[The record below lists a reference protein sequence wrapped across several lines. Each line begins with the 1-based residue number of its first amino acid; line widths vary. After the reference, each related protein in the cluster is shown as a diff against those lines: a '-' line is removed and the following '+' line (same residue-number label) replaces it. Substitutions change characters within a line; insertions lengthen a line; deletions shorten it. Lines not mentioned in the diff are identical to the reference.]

1 MYLTVKRIFDLLLS
15 IIALLILSPIFL
27 PIIILLRFTGEGH
40 IFYYQKRIGYKGK
53 YFNIIKFATML
64 QNSPNIG
71 TGLITLRN
79 DPRLLPMGKFLRK
92 TKINELPQILNVIK
106 GDMSIVGPRPLVNKT
121 FNDYP
126 ENIRYKIYDSKPGIT
141 GIGSIIF
148 RDEEYLL
155 SNCKIPPQEYYE
167 KVIAP
172 YKGALEIWYNQNKS
186 FFVDVAIIFLTAW
199 LIFFP
204 KSNMPYKV
212 FKKLPP
218 KTF

>member
-1 MYLTVKRIFDLLLS
+1 MS
-15 IIALLILSPIFL
+15 
-27 PIIILLRFTGEGH
+27 
-40 IFYYQKRIGYKGK
+40 
-53 YFNIIKFATML
+53 

-106 GDMSIVGPRPLVNKT
+106 GDMSIVGPRPLVDKT

-141 GIGSIIF
+141 GIGSIMF

-172 YKGALEIWYNQNKS
+172 YKGALEIWYNQHKS
-186 FFVDVAIIFLTAW
+186 FFVDISIIFLTAW
-199 LIFFP
+199 LIVFP
-204 KSNMPYKV
+204 KSNAAHTV
-212 FKKLPP
+212 FKNLPAQKL
-218 KTF
+218 

>member
-1 MYLTVKRIFDLLLS
+1 MYCIAKRFCDLLLS
-15 IIALLILSPIFL
+15 IIALFILSPIFL

-79 DPRLLPMGKFLRK
+79 DSRLLPMGKFLRK

-106 GDMSIVGPRPLVNKT
+106 GDMSIVGPRPLVDKT

-172 YKGALEIWYNQNKS
+172 YKGALEIWYNQHKS
-186 FFVDVAIIFLTAW
+186 FFVDISIIFLTAW
-199 LIFFP
+199 LIVFP
-204 KSNMPYKV
+204 KSNAARTV
-212 FKKLPP
+212 FKNLPAQKL
-218 KTF
+218 

>member
-1 MYLTVKRIFDLLLS
+1 MYCIAKRFCDVLLS

-106 GDMSIVGPRPLVNKT
+106 GDMSIVGPRPLVDKT

-172 YKGALEIWYNQNKS
+172 YKGALEIWYNQHKS
-186 FFVDVAIIFLTAW
+186 FFVDISIIFLTAW
-199 LIFFP
+199 LIVFP
-204 KSNMPYKV
+204 KSNAAHTV
-212 FKKLPP
+212 FKNLPAQKL
-218 KTF
+218 

>member
-1 MYLTVKRIFDLLLS
+1 MYCIAKRFCDLLLS

-106 GDMSIVGPRPLVNKT
+106 GDMSIVGPRPLVDKT
-121 FNDYP
+121 FNAYP

-172 YKGALEIWYNQNKS
+172 YKGALEIWYNQHKS
-186 FFVDVAIIFLTAW
+186 FFVDISIIFLTAW
-199 LIFFP
+199 LIVFP
-204 KSNMPYKV
+204 KSNAAHTV
-212 FKKLPP
+212 FKNLPAQKL
-218 KTF
+218 